1 MKFNKKLFCVTHYQP
16 SHCLPAHIILY
27 NYERSKQ
34 CFSSIR
40 YHLFFNNLTHS
51 ERKYNKKLGNKI
63 FHSTPSVKCRIS
75 KHDIIKVLVKI
86 DKHDFLSDLDFKI
99 TKNGSISFS
108 SSMTFM
114 VPLSWRYV
122 RVIVF
127 GHIYLN
133 NTVNIRISILDPTT
147 WQDGKDILIM
157 CPIATDST
165 PKGVRFFSQ

>member
-1 MKFNKKLFCVTHYQP
+1 MKFNEITHYQP
-16 SHCLPAHIILY
+16 FHCLPANRMSDLNNVLAALVITFFQYIWL
-27 NYERSKQ
+27 
-34 CFSSIR
+34 IR
-40 YHLFFNNLTHS
+40 KENTRKNWEIKFFIRH
-51 ERKYNKKLGNKI
+51 
-63 FHSTPSVKCRIS
+63 HPSVQCRIS

-86 DKHDFLSDLDFKI
+86 DNHDFLFDLDFKI

>member
-1 MKFNKKLFCVTHYQP
+1 MCNSLSTIPLFTTKR
-16 SHCLPAHIILY
+16 ILH
-27 NYERSKQ
+27 NYERWKQ

-40 YHLFFNNLTHS
+40 YHLFFNTHDS
-51 ERKYNKKLGNKI
+51 FGKKIQQKLGNKNY
-63 FHSTPSVKCRIS
+63 HSTPSVKCRIS

>member
-1 MKFNKKLFCVTHYQP
+1 MSDLNNVLAAFVITY
-16 SHCLPAHIILY
+16 
-27 NYERSKQ
+27 
-34 CFSSIR
+34 FSI
-40 YHLFFNNLTHS
+40 HLTHS

-99 TKNGSISFS
+99 TKNGSISFT

-157 CPIATDST
+157 CPIATDSN